1 MAYAN
6 KAHLT
11 PPMSLKF
18 ILSLGF
24 DQCYMSLGRM
34 LIKPH
39 MCHIT
44 YAIHIYV
51 IRAGV
56 NQAHFTKFI
65 LGLCH
70 LNQVCFI
77 LGLDVYTSFHVII
90 NLLMTWGSF
99 I

>member
-1 MAYAN
+1 
-6 KAHLT
+6 
-11 PPMSLKF
+11 
-18 ILSLGF
+18 
-24 DQCYMSLGRM
+24 M

-51 IRAGV
+51 IRDGV
-56 NQAHFTKFI
+56 NQARFTKFI

-90 NLLMTWGSF
+90 NLLMIWGSF